1 MLRRLKR
8 ATEVVAQIQERIR
21 EEGLGPGASLGT
33 LKDLCRTYQVS
44 LPTMRNAL
52 YLLQQDGTVVVR
64 AGQQGGVFVARPEAR
79 PVVRAFRQLLV
90 NDQVPLADVLELR
103 SAIEGEAAGLAALR
117 ARPAEVAALRASVEH
132 LGKAVGEVQGA
143 FLDENLRFHGLVAR
157 ASQNRLLYRMFQCVE
172 SLLYASTR
180 VRYPIAVQ
188 EEVVAAHG
196 KIAEAIAARDPVRA
210 RARML
215 AHLEAFARYRLE
227 AAQDQPWPPEDPTE
241 APWIDMAP

>member
-1 MLRRLKR
+1 VLRLKR

-21 EEGLGPGASLGT
+21 AEGLGPGASLGT
-33 LKDLCRTYQVS
+33 LKDLCEAYQVS

-79 PVVRAFRQLLV
+79 PVVRAFRQLLM

-103 SAIEGEAAGLAALR
+103 AAIEGEAAGLAALR
-117 ARPAEVAALRASVEH
+117 AHAGEIAAIRASVEQH
-132 LGKAVGEVQGA
+132 RKTIGEGQGA
-143 FLDENLRFHGLVAR
+143 FLDENIRFHGFVAR

-172 SLLYASTR
+172 SLLYESTR
-180 VRYPIAVQ
+180 VRYPIPVQ
-188 EEVVAAHG
+188 EEVVMAHS
-196 KIAEAIAARDPVRA
+196 KIAEAIAARDPARA

-215 AHLEAFARYRLE
+215 RHLEAFKRYRLDVASGE
-227 AAQDQPWPPEDPTE
+227 PWPPADALD